1 MHDYFHNLIHNKKF
15 ISLIILF
22 FVFIFSLEFYYF
34 ININSVQ
41 HETEDVLSNTTKDSK
56 ENLILENKNLLDELS
71 VKDKVPNSPDII
83 KKNLEILESFNK
95 K

>member
-15 ISLIILF
+15 IALIILF